1 MAAAMA
7 VRLDVGLV
15 RILRSL
21 VAGVLMAMAMP
32 MRLDV
37 RLRRLLGVVF
47 LALIGS
53 VAMAMSLDVVLG
65 GVIVAGVAMVL
76 AVVLVV
82 RHSGSSCLWANTKN

>member
-1 MAAAMA
+1 
-7 VRLDVGLV
+7 
-15 RILRSL
+15 
-21 VAGVLMAMAMP
+21 MAMP